1 MNIKELRKKT
11 GLTQARFAE
20 LLNIP
25 KRSIENWEGGKNKPP
40 KYLVKLIDYFLTHEK
55 VYKTNENKYNNE

>member
-1 MNIKELRKKT
+1 MKIKELRKKT

-25 KRSIENWEGGKNKPP
+25 KRSIENWEGEKNKPP
-40 KYLVKLIDYFLTHEK
+40 EYLVKLIDYYLS
-55 VYKTNENKYNNE
+55 NENKYNNE

>member
-1 MNIKELRKKT
+1 MIKNLRKKT

-20 LLNIP
+20 LLKIP

-40 KYLVKLIDYFLTHEK
+40 EYLVKLIDYYLSNEK
-55 VYKTNENKYNNE
+55 KYKDE

>member
-1 MNIKELRKKT
+1 MIKNLRKKT

-25 KRSIENWEGGKNKPP
+25 KRSIENWEEGKNKPP
-40 KYLVKLIDYFLTHEK
+40 EYLVKLIDYFLTHEK